1 MDCSRARKGL
11 SAGQYKPLNRIE
23 VQTIANT
30 AIRLLEEVGVRIAH
44 NAAVKLLA
52 RAGADVDREDHLV
65 KIPTCLVEDSVA
77 RAPSTVRLC
86 GRDSRHDLQVGGDK
100 VYLGTGGTALYVL
113 DGKTG
118 IRREAT
124 LDDLRQIA
132 RLVDAL
138 DNIDFF
144 LIPTYPNDVDK
155 NAVDV
160 NRFYAS
166 ISNTT
171 KHVMG
176 GVYTAKGVC
185 EVVKMAEAIAGSPEA
200 LREHPLIS
208 IITCAMSPLKLDSH
222 YTALML
228 EGVRAGI
235 PVACPSEPLCGATSP
250 VTLAGNL
257 AIQTADSLAAVVLAQ
272 IANPGAPVI
281 FGSVATSTDLRDMKY
296 LSGSIEEGL
305 INAGAAQLARYFQL
319 PYYAT
324 AGMSDAKVLDAQCG
338 YESALTSIL
347 TALAGAN
354 FIHDAAGLMEF
365 ALTVC
370 PEKYVMDNEILG
382 MVMRAVQGIQVTE
395 EKLGFDVIRQVGPG
409 GNFVA
414 EEHTV
419 RHMRDEHYV
428 PELSD
433 RDRREEWENKGR
445 KTTLDRASEKVSEI
459 LETHEPLPLDSDIEQ
474 HILDVIPGIVAPEE
488 QEVHAIA

>member
-1 MDCSRARKGL
+1 MDCSHTRKGL
-11 SAGQYKPLNRIE
+11 SGAQYRPLNSIE
-23 VQTIANT
+23 VQRIANT
-30 AIRLLEEVGVRIAH
+30 AIRLLEEVGVRIGH
-44 NAAVKLLA
+44 NAAVELLA
-52 RAGADVDREDHLV
+52 RAGADVDREDQLV
-65 KIPTCLVEDSVA
+65 KIPRYLLEDSVA
-77 RAPSTVRLC
+77 SAPSTLRLC
-86 GRDSRHDLQVGGDK
+86 GRDPRHDLEIGGDK

-118 IRREAT
+118 SRRTAT

-132 RLVDAL
+132 RLVDGL
-138 DNIDFF
+138 DNIHFF
-144 LIPTYPNDVDK
+144 LIPTYPSDVEKD
-155 NAVDV
+155 AVDV
-160 NRFYAS
+160 NRFYAA

-176 GVYTAKGVC
+176 GVYTAEGVRD
-185 EVVKMAEAIAGSPEA
+185 VIKMTEAIAGSPQA
-200 LREHPLIS
+200 LRERPLIS
-208 IITCAMSPLKLDSH
+208 IITCTMSPLKLDCH
-222 YTALML
+222 YTELML

-257 AIQTADSLAAVVLAQ
+257 AIQAADSLAAVVLAQ

-296 LSGSIEEGL
+296 LSGSIEGGL
-305 INAGAAQLARYFQL
+305 INAGAAQVAQYFQL

-324 AGMSDAKVLDAQCG
+324 AGMSDAKVLDAQCA
-338 YESALTSIL
+338 YESALTSML
-347 TALAGAN
+347 AALAGAN

-370 PEKYVMDNEILG
+370 LEKYVIDNEILG
-382 MVMRAVQGIQVTE
+382 MVMRAVQGIQVTD
-395 EKLGFDVIRQVGPG
+395 EKLGFEVIRQVGPG

-419 RHMRDEHYV
+419 RHMRDEHYI

-433 RDRREEWENKGR
+433 RDSREEWEKKGR

-459 LETHEPLPLDSDIEQ
+459 LEAHKPLPLDSDIEQ
-474 HILDVIPGIVAPEE
+474 YILDTIPGMVAPQEE
-488 QEVHAIA
+488 EIHAIA